1 MRTWLSQPLP
11 ICHKGSFMDTI
22 PSSAQGED
30 RLLDFVIPAN
40 VERCSVYADSEQEIS
55 KFKWIESQRAGR
67 DLGEEAVRLWVVQ
80 HWSGYLRARW
90 IEHLQGTRYWTEL
103 DSGDF
108 ALLQRECADR
118 LPVLNAIVDRLK
130 IGHENLNLLLWASEC
145 NISRELILD
154 ILERLHINCKRLKH
168 KYDPY
173 LN

>member
-1 MRTWLSQPLP
+1 
-11 ICHKGSFMDTI
+11 MDTLV
-22 PSSAQGED
+22 SSSRGD
-30 RLLDFVIPAN
+30 DCHVDYIIPAH
-40 VERCSVYADSEQEIS
+40 VERCSVFADCEQEIL

-67 DLGEEAVRLWVVQ
+67 DLGEEAVRLWVIK

-90 IEHLQGTRYWTEL
+90 IEHLQGTRFWTEL

-118 LPVLNAIVDRLK
+118 LWLLQDIVDRLK
-130 IGHENLNLLLWASEC
+130 VGHENLNLLIWASERD
-145 NISRELILD
+145 ISRELILN
-154 ILERLHINCKRLKH
+154 ILERLNINSKRLKH